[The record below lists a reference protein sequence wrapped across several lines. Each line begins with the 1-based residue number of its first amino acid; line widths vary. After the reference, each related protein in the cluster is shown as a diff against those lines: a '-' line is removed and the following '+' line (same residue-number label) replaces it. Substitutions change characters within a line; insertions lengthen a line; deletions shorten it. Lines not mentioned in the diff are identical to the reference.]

1 MLNDHKDALQTP
13 LWYLWENK
21 HSENFKR
28 VRNKNNTLERI
39 NSRLDNTEEQINE
52 LEGRIVEII
61 EAESK
66 KEKQKWGQF
75 KRPLGWHQ
83 AY

>member
-39 NSRLDNTEEQINE
+39 NSRLENTEE
-52 LEGRIVEII
+52 RISDPENRVVEIT
-61 EAESK
+61 
-66 KEKQKWGQF
+66 
-75 KRPLGWHQ
+75 
-83 AY
+83 